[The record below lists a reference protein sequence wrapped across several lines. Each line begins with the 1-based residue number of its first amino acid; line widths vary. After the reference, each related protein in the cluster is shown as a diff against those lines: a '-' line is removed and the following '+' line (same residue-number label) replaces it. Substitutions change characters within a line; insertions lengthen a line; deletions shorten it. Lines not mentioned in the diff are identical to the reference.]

1 MHVLCNPSSTYNI
14 EYFFISRAFS
24 QPTSFT
30 LYIHNKTRLFR
41 MEIFIFTSV
50 HNQSIIQSY
59 NTNINGLSSRNHA
72 NPYPVIYILAH
83 FPVSF
88 EFRSTFLLFGL
99 FFSTLFICIKT
110 INFFVF
116 LILRFMT
123 NCRMISSLVCTFFI
137 RIHC

>member
-1 MHVLCNPSSTYNI
+1 MYNI
-14 EYFFISRAFS
+14 IYFFISRAFPRQTLFS
-24 QPTSFT
+24 

-88 EFRSTFLLFGL
+88 EFRSTFFIVRAI
-99 FFSTLFICIKT
+99 FSTLFICIKT
-110 INFFVF
+110 INFFMF

-123 NCRMISSLVCTFFI
+123 NCRMISFTCVYVCFFFI